1 MSKLLEEDEVFK
13 CCRFNVVKRK
23 YEREDGVKFDR
34 YTVNPGD
41 AVIILPVTENGEIV
55 FIEQMRES
63 VGKICLELPAG
74 MIDSGEEPI
83 EAAKREL
90 EEETG
95 IVANSL
101 ELLIDGYP
109 SAGYTSEKIHIY
121 LARDFSEGKI
131 HLDETEEITIAKRI
145 PIEEALKLISENYF
159 EEINVIVAILT
170 YYNKYFIK
178 K

>member
-1 MSKLLEEDEVFK
+1 MSKLLEENEVFK
-13 CCRFNVVKRK
+13 CCRFNVVERK
-23 YEREDGVKFDR
+23 YEREDGVKYDR
-34 YTVNPGD
+34 FTVNPGD
-41 AVIILPVTENGEIV
+41 AVIILPITDDGEIV

-63 VGKICLELPAG
+63 VGKKCLELPAG

-95 IVANSL
+95 IIANNL
-101 ELLIDGYP
+101 ELLFDGYP

-121 LARDFSEGKI
+121 LAKDLKKGTV
-131 HLDETEEITIAKRI
+131 HLDETEEITMVKNIS
-145 PIEEALKLISENYF
+145 IEEALNLISKNYF
-159 EEINVIVAILT
+159 EEMNIVVAILT
-170 YYNKYFIK
+170 YYYKYFIK